1 MFYRLLIIIIINK
14 ITFLIVG
21 GSCYINGDTL
31 NIFRSLSLKWQT
43 KNLVP
48 ETMIEQNITVSGL
61 HLGLLFDSNPN
72 KIHYIMEKLFKMLDN
87 NLIKPTIYEIIHFD
101 NVSKN
106 NYLVAGIMLNNTL
119 ISHTSLLFFK

>member
-31 NIFRSLSLKWQT
+31 NIFRSLFLKWQT
-43 KNLVP
+43 INLVP

-72 KIHYIMEKLFKMLDN
+72 KIHYIMEELFKMLDN
-87 NLIKPTIYEIIHFD
+87 NLIKPTIYEIIPFD